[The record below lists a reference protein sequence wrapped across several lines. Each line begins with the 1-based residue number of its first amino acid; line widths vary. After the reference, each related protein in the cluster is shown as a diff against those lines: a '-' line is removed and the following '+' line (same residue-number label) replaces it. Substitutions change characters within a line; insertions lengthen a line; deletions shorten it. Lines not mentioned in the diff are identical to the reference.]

1 MDVEVFLYI
10 CLMKK
15 GILLFIGA
23 LVLLGVIG
31 FFLWYIYEEGRMRT
45 GTKEAFIPYNSA
57 VVVSVNAKPDI
68 PRKWRDV
75 LGAESRGK
83 KLLEQVA
90 DSLRETGRVVS
101 YPYTLAVRVEG
112 KRDVAFLYVMEHVG
126 VLSRSELATYLNQTF
141 SEEGEQ
147 VRKYDQYKIHTLKR
161 GQEYAYFA
169 VCGGIVLLSDSDLY
183 IEDGLKQFDAEEMG
197 EPTTNRFQNVN
208 KYFSVGAG
216 VNIFMSAE
224 MFTELLP
231 LYVQT
236 GKMFSRLDATRL
248 FRWGALDGEFSS
260 AGISL
265 NGFMHYAD
273 EPKSYIRAFAD
284 QVPRESSIDRVLP
297 ARSVALGMLNLSHPD
312 AYFSALEAYRR
323 NTGKISKINARKLQY
338 DAMLGKGMEEELR
351 KLLQGE
357 LAMAYM
363 GYNEAMEESEGLVV
377 ASLKSGGLGKDWLA
391 GMLTKYARFDN
402 KDPEDYVRRFK
413 IDLDRAFTYY
423 RFPVEDL
430 PAIYWGYVF
439 EGVKSRYVL
448 IKDNYLVFAT
458 SERVVEHFL
467 RDDVHGNSVRDAEWY
482 RYLKG
487 RMAGK
492 YNLAY
497 WARTGEIWQQYKG
510 YMQNGAQDWMKAKEE
525 VASLFP
531 SFGMQWSNEGD
542 MLYSSL
548 YVSTKAIQDDARPH
562 VLWQTKLD
570 AGMTM
575 KPVAVTNHTNGEQ
588 EFFVQ
593 DVNRTIYLINNAGR
607 ILWKQLLEEEINS
620 EVYQVDLFK
629 NGKLQ
634 YLFSTPSRIYLIDRN
649 GNAAGN
655 FPLALRAK
663 GVQGISLCDY
673 DGKKDYRIFVPCA
686 DRKVYLYGLDGR
698 PVTGWTPANTDAP
711 AVTKV
716 QHFRVEGK
724 DYIVFA
730 DRYRLYI
737 LDRRG
742 NVRVKVK
749 TVFDLSDPTDF
760 YLVRKS
766 GRPRLAFAGVDGAL
780 HLVDFTG
787 RTESVKMEK
796 IGKNFRMNV
805 ADVDRD
811 GEEECIF
818 ATGDCLLIYKLNGTL
833 LLEKSLEG
841 KRVDMPYVYRFSS
854 GDMRIGLTDGEE
866 RKMWLLKTDGTVSKG
881 FPITG
886 DSPFSIV
893 FAGDGAFYLF
903 AGADAGTL
911 IKYKVQR

>member
-1 MDVEVFLYI
+1 
-10 CLMKK
+10 MKK
-15 GILLFIGA
+15 GILLSIGA
-23 LVLLGVIG
+23 LVFLGIIG
-31 FFLWYIYEEGRMRT
+31 FILWYIYEEGRMRT
-45 GTKEAFIPYNSA
+45 GTKESFIPYNSA
-57 VVVSVNAKPDI
+57 VVVSVNAKPDM
-68 PRKWRDV
+68 PRKWREV

-90 DSLRETGRVVS
+90 DSLRETGRVVP
-101 YPYTLAVRVEG
+101 YPYTLAIRVEG

-126 VLSRSELATYLNQTF
+126 VLSRSEMATYLNRTF

-147 VRKYDQYKIHTLKR
+147 VRKYDQYKIHALKR
-161 GQEYAYFA
+161 GREYVYFA

-183 IEDGLKQFDAEEMG
+183 IEDGLKQFDAEEAG
-197 EPTTNRFQNVN
+197 EQTGGRFQNVN
-208 KYFSVGAG
+208 KYFSLGAG
-216 VNIFMSAE
+216 VNIFMSTE
-224 MFTELLP
+224 MFTELFP

-236 GKMFSRLDATRL
+236 GKMFSRLDVTRL

-260 AGISL
+260 DGLSL

-273 EPKSYIRAFAD
+273 EPKSYVRTFAG
-284 QVPRESSIDRVLP
+284 QVPRESSIDKVLP
-297 ARSVALGMLNLSHPD
+297 VRSVSLGILNLSHPD
-312 AYFSALEAYRR
+312 AYFAALEAYRR

-338 DAMLGKGMEEELR
+338 DTMLGKGTEEELR

-357 LAMAYM
+357 FAMAYT
-363 GYNEAMEESEGLVV
+363 GYNEATEESEGLVI

-391 GMLTKYARFDN
+391 GILAKYARFDN
-402 KDPEDYVRRFK
+402 METDDYARRFK
-413 IDLDRAFTYY
+413 MDKERAFTYY

-430 PAIYWGYVF
+430 PAVYWGYIF
-439 EGVKSRYVL
+439 EGLKSRYVL
-448 IKDNYLVFAT
+448 VKDNYLVFAT
-458 SERVVEHFL
+458 SERAVESFL
-467 RDDVHGNSVRDAEWY
+467 RDEVHGNSVRDAEWY

-497 WARTGEIWQQYKG
+497 WARTGEMWKQYKG
-510 YMQNGAQDWMKAKEE
+510 YMRSDAQDWMKGKED
-525 VASLFP
+525 VTSLFP

-542 MLYSSL
+542 ILYSSL
-548 YVSTKAIQDDARPH
+548 YVSTKAIQDDARPY

-593 DVNRTIYLINNAGR
+593 DENRTIYLINDAGR
-607 ILWKQLLEEEINS
+607 ILWKQLLEEKINS

-655 FPLALRAK
+655 FPLALRSK
-663 GVQGISLCDY
+663 GVQGISLYDY

-698 PVTGWTPANTDAP
+698 QVTGWAPANTDAS

-742 NVRVKVK
+742 NERVKVK
-749 TVFDLSDPTDF
+749 TVFDLPDPTDL
-760 YLVRKS
+760 YLVRKE
-766 GRPRLAFAGVDGAL
+766 GRPRLVFAGADGRI

-787 RTESVKMEK
+787 RTESVKA
-796 IGKNFRMNV
+796 GKVKGDFRMNV

-818 ATGDCLLIYKLNGTL
+818 TAGDRLLIYKLNGTL
-833 LLEKSLEG
+833 LLEKPLEG
-841 KRVDMPYVYRFSS
+841 KHADMPYVYRFSQ
-854 GDMRIGLTDGEE
+854 GDMRIGLTDRKE
-866 RKMWLLKTDGTVSKG
+866 RKMWLMNTGGKVSKG
-881 FPITG
+881 FPIAG

-911 IKYKVQR
+911 IKYRVQR